1 MMIDLFNRFDKTIL
15 YKDGNNLENKINF
28 LRYKLDNCLQNE
40 RDNIIQDIKKYEYG
54 LKGEQKVLYEL
65 MNSHIPMYILHD
77 INLVYKDYEA
87 QIDFMIFT
95 KKNCYIIECK
105 QLYGDVLID
114 YSGNFYRKIGSRLTP
129 IYSPITQLE
138 RHINLIRH
146 NLLDKQ
152 GFIGKRIVSKSFD
165 NYYHGIVVFSNE
177 SSAISC
183 RNAPKDVRD
192 KIIRLDRIIDY
203 IKDTEGNSNNVSNS
217 ENDIKEYADGV
228 LSLCVDKK
236 YEFNAVNKDN
246 YIDLN
251 SLREDLKKY
260 RYNKAKVLNY
270 KPYIIFNDAT
280 MDALVNMRPKNLK
293 ELGRVPGFADK
304 KIEMYGND
312 IIKIIN
318 NR

>member
-15 YKDGNNLENKINF
+15 YKNGNNLENKINF
-28 LRYKLDNCLQNE
+28 LRYKLENCLQSE

-54 LKGEQKVLYEL
+54 LKGEKKVLYEL

-114 YSGNFYRKIGSRLTP
+114 YSGNFYRKVGSRLTSM
-129 IYSPITQLE
+129 YSPVTQLE
-138 RHINLIRH
+138 RHINLIKH

-165 NYYHGIVVFSNE
+165 DYYHGIIVFSNE

-183 RNAPKDVRD
+183 RNAPKDIKD
-192 KIIRLDRIIDY
+192 KIIRLDKVIDY
-203 IKDTEGNSNNVSNS
+203 INDTEKKSSNVSNS

-236 YEFNAVNKDN
+236 YEFNSMDKDD

-251 SLREDLKKY
+251 SLREKLKRY
-260 RYNKAKVLNY
+260 RYNRAKDLNY
-270 KPYIIFNDAT
+270 RPYMIFTDAT
-280 MDALVNMRPKNLK
+280 MDALVNMRPKSLK
-293 ELGRVPGFADK
+293 ELDSVPGFAAK

-312 IIKIIN
+312 IINIIN
-318 NR
+318 SR